1 MSVFQAFRALRP
13 VPEMAEKI
21 AALPYDVV
29 NREEARAIG
38 EKNPDSFLHVDRAEM
53 DLSPETD
60 LYDKAVYEKARE
72 NLQNMEKSGAMKQ
85 DEKACYYIYELTRR
99 GKTQTGI
106 VGCSSIDDYLN
117 GVVKKHELTR
127 EDKEQDRIRHVD
139 VCDANT
145 GPIYLACRYT
155 DRLLELL
162 KEWKNGHAPVY
173 DFLADDEIGH
183 RVWVIDDDSVISGI
197 HKEFGD
203 ISSIYIA
210 DGHHRAA
217 SAVKV
222 GLKRRE
228 EHPDYT
234 GNEEFNYF
242 LSVVFPYDQ
251 LTILPYNRVVQD
263 LNGHDEKA
271 FIGSLKF
278 NFELMLMPGFPC
290 KPVEKHCIGMY
301 VNGQWYH
308 LKAWQD
314 VYEKEDVVGQ
324 LDVSILQ
331 KKVLTPIL
339 GIDDPRTDQRIRFV
353 GGSHK
358 LSKLAEQAD
367 RTKGVA
373 FAMYPTSMEDLMTI
387 ADEGK
392 LMPPKSTWFE
402 PKLRSGL
409 FIHKLS

>member
-1 MSVFQAFRALRP
+1 MAVFQAFCALRP
-13 VPEMAEKI
+13 TPQKAKEV

-38 EKNPDSFLHVDRAEM
+38 EKNADSFLHVDRAEM

-60 LYDKAVYEKARE
+60 LYDPKVYEKARE
-72 NLQNMEKSGAMKQ
+72 NLQKMEADGILVQ
-85 DEKACYYIYELTRR
+85 DVKPCYYIYELTRK

-117 GVVKKHELTR
+117 GIVKKHELTR
-127 EDKEQDRIRHVD
+127 EDKEQDRIHHVD

-155 DRLLELL
+155 KELL
-162 KEWKNGHAPVY
+162 GILEGWKKVHPAVY
-173 DFLADDEIGH
+173 DFVEEDEIGH
-183 RVWVIDDDSVISGI
+183 RVWVIDGDEVISRI
-197 HKEFGD
+197 HEEFEK

-222 GLKRRE
+222 GLKRRA

-234 GNEEFNYF
+234 GREEFNYF

-251 LTILPYNRVVQD
+251 LTILPYNRVVND

-271 FIGSLKF
+271 FLGSLKF

-290 KPVEKHCIGMY
+290 KPVEKHCMGMY
-301 VNGQWYH
+301 MGGEWYH

-331 KKVLTPIL
+331 KKVLSPVL
-339 GIDDPRTDQRIRFV
+339 GIDDPRTDQRIRFI

-358 LSKLAEQAD
+358 LSELAQIAD
-367 RTKGVA
+367 ETGGVA
-373 FAMYPTSMEDLMTI
+373 FAMYPTSMEDLMKI